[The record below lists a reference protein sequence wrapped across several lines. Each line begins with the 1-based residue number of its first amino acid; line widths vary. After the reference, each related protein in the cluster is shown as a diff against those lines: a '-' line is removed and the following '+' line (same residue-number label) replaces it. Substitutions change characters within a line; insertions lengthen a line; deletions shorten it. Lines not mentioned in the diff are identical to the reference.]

1 MIAIGII
8 RACRELKI
16 RVPEDVSVVGFDN
29 IEMGQIVSPMLT
41 TINVPM
47 REMGRMAVKIL
58 LDRINKGH
66 TSQISIE
73 FPTELIKRESST
85 AIQVKKA

>member
-1 MIAIGII
+1 
-8 RACRELKI
+8 
-16 RVPEDVSVVGFDN
+16 
-29 IEMGQIVSPMLT
+29 MLT